1 MVQNSRWFLL
11 CQKLTW
17 FFYQLFS
24 FKNIGFREQFLM
36 STFLTSFEPIYF
48 VKMSLIFSVRYSSIS
63 NSMTFSFKPGHT
75 VRKSR
80 NITEQNRSPIFF
92 YVVLKMLWN
101 IMEKELTSCMGVLLR
116 ADLTGQGHPTL
127 FGRNRLIGW
136 IGYALLGQP
145 LKGHPCRILILFP

>member
-1 MVQNSRWFLL
+1 
-11 CQKLTW
+11 
-17 FFYQLFS
+17 
-24 FKNIGFREQFLM
+24 M

-116 ADLTGQGHPTL
+116 ADLTHPFWQKSADWLNWLCPVRSALKRTSVQDFNSFSIMFYCIISITYKEVGDL
-127 FGRNRLIGW
+127 F
-136 IGYALLGQP
+136 
-145 LKGHPCRILILFP
+145 